1 MERYKVWL
9 VAKGYNQVE
18 GVDYQETFAL
28 VAKMVIVR
36 ILLSVAALCGW
47 HLHQLDDFASWLREK
62 KGDKRL
68 QTS

>member
-1 MERYKVWL
+1 VERYKAWL

-18 GVDYQETFAL
+18 GVDYQETFAP

-47 HLHQLDDFASWLREK
+47 HLHQLDDFAS
-62 KGDKRL
+62 
-68 QTS
+68 